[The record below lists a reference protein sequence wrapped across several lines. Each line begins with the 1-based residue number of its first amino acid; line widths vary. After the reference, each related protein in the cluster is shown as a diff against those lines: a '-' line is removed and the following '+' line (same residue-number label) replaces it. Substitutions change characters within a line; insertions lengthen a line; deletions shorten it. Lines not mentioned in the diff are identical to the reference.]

1 MQQLLLVAFP
11 LPRLAT
17 KPWQALTIHGQ
28 ADYNSRVL
36 TNGIWVVQVALL
48 QGLTD
53 AAADQV
59 AAASHS
65 SAPNGTGKAQNWI
78 KQQASSLAAQT
89 SLPMVPIL
97 PKSDLMFL
105 PDVMIRAAQQAS
117 PTTHAAAG
125 GSDGGGGGG
134 GQTGGGG
141 GSGGVGGDPVDG
153 VLVQADQQEASGRGE
168 QCDPLAASTA
178 ERDQDLSSSNAQ
190 PVSWLEWEQQLQ
202 VTVFCPAS
210 LGSARSAYMVAL
222 YGRLLSITCVWIP
235 QET

>member
-1 MQQLLLVAFP
+1 M
-11 LPRLAT
+11 
-17 KPWQALTIHGQ
+17 
-28 ADYNSRVL
+28 
-36 TNGIWVVQVALL
+36 QVALL

-65 SAPNGTGKAQNWI
+65 SAPSDGTSKAQNWI
-78 KQQASSLAAQT
+78 KQQANSLAAQT
-89 SLPMVPIL
+89 LLPMVPVL
-97 PKSDLMFL
+97 PKSALMFL

-117 PTTHAAAG
+117 PTTNAAAG
-125 GSDGGGGGG
+125 VSGGGG

-210 LGSARSAYMVAL
+210 LGSARSAYIH
-222 YGRLLSITCVWIP
+222 GGTVW
-235 QET
+235 